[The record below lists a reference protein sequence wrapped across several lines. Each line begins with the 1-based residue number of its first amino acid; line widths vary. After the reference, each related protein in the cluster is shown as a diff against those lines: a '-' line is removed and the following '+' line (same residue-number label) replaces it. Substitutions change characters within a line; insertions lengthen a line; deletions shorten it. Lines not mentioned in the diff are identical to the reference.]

1 MKTVLLTVAVIL
13 VVGIAGV
20 LIFAATK
27 PDVFRVARSTS
38 IKATPDKIFPLI
50 NEFRNWASWSPYEHR
65 DPAMKRTY
73 SGAESGKGAIYE
85 WDGNSNVGA
94 GRIEITDTTPPSK
107 VMINLDMLKPFEAHN
122 NVVFTIEPNGETTS
136 VTWAMSGPVPY
147 FAKIMHV
154 FMNVDRMVGGDFETG
169 LANMKAVAEK

>member
-136 VTWAMSGPVPY
+136 VTWAMSGPVPF